1 MPAEQTLWHVLIAL
15 LAVIAAGQILGR
27 IFRIIGQ
34 PPVIGEVIA
43 GILLGPS
50 LLGRISPEAYA
61 WLLPPEVAP
70 HLQVIAQLGVILYMF
85 AVGLELDLG
94 RIRKQGLTAV
104 AVSNT
109 SIIVPFAGG
118 VLLAV
123 YAWPVFSLPSVP
135 LKVFAL
141 FMGVAMSITAFPVL
155 ARILTDRGMSRTPL
169 GAMALACAAVDDATA
184 WCLLA
189 FVAGVAQAQATSAL
203 AIVGWTLGYL
213 ALMLVVVRPLVGR
226 WLASSR
232 ENTISQG
239 QIAVALCGLI
249 LSALATQWIG
259 IHAIFGAFLLG
270 AIIPHDSPL
279 AEQLGKH
286 LENVVVVLML
296 PAFFALTGMRTE
308 VSLISG
314 WHDWLWCLAIIT
326 VATLGKFGGTLVAAK
341 LAGQSWRDASC
352 LGILMNTRGLME
364 LIVLNVGLDLG
375 IISPRLF
382 AMMVIMALVTTL
394 SAAPI
399 LQLIGWQQQKTA
411 SPTRKLPEAA

>member
-1 MPAEQTLWHVLIAL
+1 MPAEQTLWHVLVAL
-15 LAVIAAGQILGR
+15 FAVIAAGQILGR
-27 IFRIIGQ
+27 IFRLIGQ

-50 LLGRISPEAYA
+50 LLGYVWPAGYA
-61 WLLPPEVAP
+61 WLLPPEVTP
-70 HLQVIAQLGVILYMF
+70 HLQIIAQLGVVLYMF

-94 RIRKQGLTAV
+94 RVRQQGAATVGISAASMV
-104 AVSNT
+104 
-109 SIIVPFAGG
+109 VPFVGG
-118 VLLAV
+118 LLLA
-123 YAWPVFSLPSVP
+123 YAAAPMLSSPRVSLR
-135 LKVFAL
+135 VFAL
-141 FMGVAMSITAFPVL
+141 FMGVALSITAFPVL

-169 GAMALACAAVDDATA
+169 GTMALACAAIGDATA

-189 FVAGVAQAQATSAL
+189 FVVGVAQSQATSAL
-203 AIVGWTLGYL
+203 GIIIWTLGYL
-213 ALMLVVVRPLVGR
+213 AGMLLLVRPLVGR
-226 WLASSR
+226 WLSSS
-232 ENTISQG
+232 TQQGISQG
-239 QIAVALCGLI
+239 QIGVALCGLI

-286 LENVVVVLML
+286 IENVVVALML

-308 VSLISG
+308 ISLISG
-314 WHDWLWCLAIIT
+314 WHDWLWCLAIIA
-326 VATLGKFGGTLVAAK
+326 VATLGKFGGTLIAAR
-341 LAGQSWRDASC
+341 LCGQSWRDSSC

-394 SAAPI
+394 AAAPI
-399 LQLIGWQQQKTA
+399 LQLVGWQEQNAA
-411 SPTRKLPEAA
+411 SPARKLPEAA

>member
-1 MPAEQTLWHVLIAL
+1 MPAEQTLWHVLVAL
-15 LAVIAAGQILGR
+15 FAVIAAGQIVGR
-27 IFRIIGQ
+27 IFRLIGQ
-34 PPVIGEVIA
+34 PPVIGEVVG

-50 LLGRISPEAYA
+50 LLGYLWPAGYA
-61 WLLPPEVAP
+61 WLLPPEVVP
-70 HLQVIAQLGVILYMF
+70 HLQVIAQLGVVLYMF
-85 AVGLELDLG
+85 AIGLELDLG
-94 RIRKQGLTAV
+94 RVRQQGAATVGISAASMV
-104 AVSNT
+104 
-109 SIIVPFAGG
+109 VPFVGG
-118 VLLAV
+118 LLLAIV
-123 YAWPVFSLPSVP
+123 AAPALSARNVSLQ
-135 LKVFAL
+135 VFAL
-141 FMGVAMSITAFPVL
+141 FLGVAMSITAFPVL

-169 GAMALACAAVDDATA
+169 GTMALACAAIGDATA

-189 FVAGVAQAQATSAL
+189 FVVGVAQSQATSAL
-203 AIVGWTLGYL
+203 GIVLWTLGYL
-213 ALMLVVVRPLVGR
+213 ALMLLLIRPLVGR
-226 WLASSR
+226 WLSSSSER
-232 ENTISQG
+232 TISQG

-286 LENVVVVLML
+286 IENVVVVLML
-296 PAFFALTGMRTE
+296 PAFFALTGMRTQI
-308 VSLISG
+308 SLISG
-314 WHDWLWCLAIIT
+314 WHDWLWCLAIIA
-326 VATLGKFGGTLVAAK
+326 VATLGKFGGTLIAAK
-341 LAGQSWRDASC
+341 LCGQSWRDASC

-399 LQLIGWQQQKTA
+399 LQLIGWQESKST
-411 SPTRKLPEAA
+411 SPARKLPEAA